1 MDQGNIH
8 NNKLQKTAHKVDT
21 ERIKLIS
28 EAFQLK
34 IQTKINKVK
43 EQFQLA

>member
-8 NNKLQKTAHKVDT
+8 NNKLKTAPKVDT
-21 ERIKLIS
+21 ERIKMIS